1 VLWQGQWS
9 NSVEQLRALRAKHM
23 QRRPPVLPGGAQ
35 KQKVLATLGR
45 DDASAGSASLKLW
58 GLDGVRPGG
67 APACQRTL
75 RCFAPAGKAA
85 EAAVTA
91 AALHA
96 DAWPHLALALGL
108 ADGAVLLL
116 RGEAG
121 AQAGCLRSPSV
132 QETAVCGPWKAP
144 HKRTCHA
151 ETWNSG
157 AAVLPYLSTSLVCAV
172 CTATGTGSCWSAQ
185 AGTRC
190 SASCWAAEERVAG
203 RARSLAWASE
213 ARVGSWLC
221 SAVHVWRCN
230 VGGRGAL
237 LQSCHPMCMQPRC
250 WSLLRKSSMQAV
262 LGVHAPSHV

>member
-1 VLWQGQWS
+1 
-9 NSVEQLRALRAKHM
+9 M
-23 QRRPPVLPGGAQ
+23 QRRPPVLPRGAQ

-121 AQAGCLRSPSV
+121 ARAGCLRSPSV
-132 QETAVCGPWKAP
+132 QGRQCGRLGRRRTSGHAVPR
-144 HKRTCHA
+144 H
-151 ETWNSG
+151 
-157 AAVLPYLSTSLVCAV
+157 
-172 CTATGTGSCWSAQ
+172 GTVEL
-185 AGTRC
+185 RC
-190 SASCWAAEERVAG
+190 CRI
-203 RARSLAWASE
+203 
-213 ARVGSWLC
+213 
-221 SAVHVWRCN
+221 
-230 VGGRGAL
+230 
-237 LQSCHPMCMQPRC
+237 
-250 WSLLRKSSMQAV
+250 
-262 LGVHAPSHV
+262 